1 MKIEAESQ
9 EFYDFLLQ
17 FSQLKPQHKALPSVD
32 IECGLILLN
41 YRLICEIFTHKC
53 LQFSPIRLLLAPV
66 ELEKAAH
73 RCHCQ

>member
-17 FSQLKPQHKALPSVD
+17 FSQLKPQHKALLSVN
-32 IECGLILLN
+32 IECGLMLLN
-41 YRLICEIFTHKC
+41 NRLICEIFPHKC
-53 LQFSPIRLLLAPV
+53 LQFSPISLLFAPV